1 MGKSRSQKKYVY
13 TFNLK
18 KLVRLG
24 KSAFTAT
31 VSCRS
36 RIIPDLIRDRDDPAS
51 RIHRKPPGF
60 LVKPGMTTE

>member
-1 MGKSRSQKKYVY
+1 MGKSRSQKKCVY

-36 RIIPDLIRDRDDPAS
+36 RIKFGMIR
-51 RIHRKPPGF
+51 HPGF
-60 LVKPGMTTE
+60 TESPLDSWSSKE